1 MALDRVEFDQLIL
14 TASRHDQQARSSL
27 QYKLRGRKLCGLEAQ
42 CFDGVMIEEV
52 IRHRL
57 GVPGHE
63 HPYFDMSIW
72 SVRAKKRYLGQ
83 RWVDPIPSMI

>member
-1 MALDRVEFDQLIL
+1 MTNKLDQV
-14 TASRHDQQARSSL
+14 
-27 QYKLRGRKLCGLEAQ
+27 YNKLRGRKQCGLEAQ

-57 GVPGHE
+57 GVPKLE
-63 HPYFDMSIW
+63 HPYFDDVDM
-72 SVRAKKRYLGQ
+72 VGPAKKRYLGQ